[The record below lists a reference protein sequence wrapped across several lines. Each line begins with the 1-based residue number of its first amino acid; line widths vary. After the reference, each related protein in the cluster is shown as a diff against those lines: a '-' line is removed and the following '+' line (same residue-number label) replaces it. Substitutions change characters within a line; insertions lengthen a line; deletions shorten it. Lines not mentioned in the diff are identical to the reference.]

1 MCCSAPTAARLS
13 AANPATAT
21 SSTSTMSSSSRA
33 APRFD
38 GVAGASLWSGDPCIV
53 SQALLMII
61 ERQEPAYLQIRRYL
75 LAEIEA
81 GTFGPGDRL
90 PSETEL
96 AERFR
101 VTRNTVVHG
110 LSSLVSSGQI
120 TRIAG
125 KGTFVA
131 RREVRVTQHTTLVRS
146 FDEEVLE
153 RGSKIEFR
161 LLGFTR
167 MAPTE
172 ETARRLR
179 LEPGEDVFRLERIR
193 ILDSTP
199 TVQEIRFMRIEL
211 GQKLS
216 IDALSRL
223 PMFTIL
229 AEMGRPVA
237 HIEGVI
243 RADAASADTASKLAI
258 APATP
263 VLVRDY
269 VLSDAEPVPLV
280 AGTAIFTRE
289 VQIAYSVDG
298 PAP

>member
-1 MCCSAPTAARLS
+1 
-13 AANPATAT
+13 
-21 SSTSTMSSSSRA
+21 
-33 APRFD
+33 
-38 GVAGASLWSGDPCIV
+38 
-53 SQALLMII
+53 MII
-61 ERQEPAYLQIRRYL
+61 ERKEPAYLQIRRYL

-146 FDEEVLE
+146 FDEEVTE

-167 MAPTE
+167 MAPSE
-172 ETARRLR
+172 ETASRLR
-179 LEPGEDVFRLERIR
+179 LEPGEDVFRLERVR
-193 ILDSTP
+193 ILDNTP

-243 RADAASADTASKLAI
+243 RADAASADTAAKLLI
-258 APATP
+258 APGTP

-269 VLSDAEPVPLV
+269 VLSDAERAPLA

-289 VQIAYSVDG
+289 VQIAYAADN
-298 PAP
+298 PAS